1 MQPSERASERGGAG
15 GARAICRIPLCP
27 GRATRAAGVSLPA
40 PVVSTERTTWRPGA
54 RSAGA
59 AAAFPSSWGT
69 PRRTSGAPG
78 AATTHPHPAA
88 ARRTWR
94 SRPAPPPAKLGPL
107 RSTSRSRARSPNA
120 RRRRCPTRTG
130 SWCERAASRPGRAL
144 RRRHARS
151 GWPHAPVER
160 ALRDSRAL
168 RRGHARSG
176 WTRARNGLALR
187 RDARSD
193 GTRALWLGIRAHR
206 RVWVQ
211 LPRDT
216 RKPRKG
222 QREAAAAAATESGRD
237 SGHGWKQ
244 RRKAIAPSCPGRE
257 GGFALNNW
265 EGQSRR
271 SVSTIKT
278 L

>member
-160 ALRDSRAL
+160 AL
-168 RRGHARSG
+168 SG
-176 WTRARNGLALR
+176 
-187 RDARSD
+187 
-193 GTRALWLGIRAHR
+193 
-206 RVWVQ
+206 
-211 LPRDT
+211 
-216 RKPRKG
+216 
-222 QREAAAAAATESGRD
+222 
-237 SGHGWKQ
+237 
-244 RRKAIAPSCPGRE
+244 
-257 GGFALNNW
+257 
-265 EGQSRR
+265 
-271 SVSTIKT
+271 
-278 L
+278 